1 MGKLEKAQIFI
12 MKVGSDKVKLDVDT
26 DYAPID
32 VCFNPKEYSVE
43 KGTDWEQSKA
53 FDEAPMPEFKA
64 PNPMTMSV
72 TLQFDTYEER
82 VSVREKYV
90 KRIERLVL
98 MNKTTGKPDKKNN
111 KPPVLMFVWG
121 KFAFKGVAESV
132 SQKYTMF
139 LTDGTPVRAECALKI
154 RNVSSSS
161 IDSDDKGQDP
171 DRKKGLKSGQEKSYT
186 VKDGDRL
193 DLIAANELGD
203 SSRWVEI
210 AALSGI
216 DDPTSIAAGD
226 TLTLPG

>member
-12 MKVGSDKVKLDVDT
+12 MKVGSDKTTLSEDT

-64 PNPMTMSV
+64 PKPMTMSV

-111 KPPVLMFVWG
+111 KPPILMFVWG

-161 IDSDDKGQDP
+161 IDSDDKGTD
-171 DRKKGLKSGQEKSYT
+171 DRKGGLQKGAEKQYA

-210 AALSGI
+210 AALNSI
-216 DDPTSIAAGD
+216 DDPTTIKAGQSIKI
-226 TLTLPG
+226 PG

>member
-12 MKVGSDKVKLDVDT
+12 MKVGSDKVSLTADT
-26 DYAPID
+26 DYDPID

-43 KGTDWEQSKA
+43 KGADWEQSKA

-64 PNPMTMSV
+64 PKPMTMSV

-98 MNKTTGKPDKKNN
+98 MNKTAGKPDKKNN

-161 IDSDDKGQDP
+161 IDSDDKGTDNRQ
-171 DRKKGLKSGQEKSYT
+171 KGLQKGAEKQYA

-210 AALSGI
+210 AALNSI
-216 DDPTSIAAGD
+216 DDPTSIKAGQN
-226 TLTLPG
+226 LKIPG